1 MVHKQVILHDQL
13 LRHILEE
20 FQVSFKNPVFQI
32 CVVACINTW
41 IKQKKEG
48 EIVV

>member
-1 MVHKQVILHDQL
+1 MVHKKVFLHDQL

-20 FQVSFKNPVFQI
+20 FQVSFKTIVFQI
-32 CVVACINTW
+32 CIVVCINTW

-48 EIVV
+48 KIVV